1 VVETVPHAVPE
12 QPAPAT
18 LQVTPVIVVPVTLA
32 ANCCPCPAAICAEV
46 GEMLTAICWT
56 IVAVAVLD
64 FVESATEVAV
74 MKTNEGD
81 GGVDG
86 AV

>member
-1 VVETVPHAVPE
+1 MPHAAPE

-18 LQVTPVIVVPVTLA
+18 LQVTPAIVVPVTLA
-32 ANCCPCPAAICAEV
+32 ANCCSWPAAIWVEL
-46 GEMLTAICWT
+46 GEMLTAICSA

-74 MKTNEGD
+74 MKTKEGD